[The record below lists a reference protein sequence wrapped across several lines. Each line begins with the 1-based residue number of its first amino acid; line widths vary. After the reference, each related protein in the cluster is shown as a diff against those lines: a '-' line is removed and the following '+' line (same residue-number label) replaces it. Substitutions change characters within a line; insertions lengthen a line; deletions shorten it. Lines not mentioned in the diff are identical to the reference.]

1 MASSS
6 STNGSLDQVGAGTV
20 PAREVLSV
28 PDGKPFGTSQ
38 IGVHDLVPELG
49 YREYWYPAIE
59 LGKLGK
65 RSHRFFGRVKPMHR
79 KLLGEDVVL
88 FLGKNGKV
96 AALRDRCPH
105 RGAYLSQGR
114 CEFEGT
120 VSCSYHGYTY
130 DDTGTCVAALT
141 EGPNSGLVGKL
152 RVKSYSTEVVRGGRV
167 CMDGSN
173 RTCSHRRRCARGV
186 FRPAVCGRPLLH
198 SVAHELDLGS
208 GKLGD
213 NHFSY
218 IHRFRF
224 RRILNTTAFQ
234 KLAGYWPGVKIIDI
248 EEDRLTFRP
257 AGAAPPQAF
266 YPSLGKNWP
275 QHVWFRVIRARR
287 PAEKNMH
294 RKPYT
299 HEYRL
304 PSIARVHGSAPG
316 RLHMRWGTPIDENN
330 NIQWSF
336 GISKVNNW
344 IQRLYWE
351 LNLRTW
357 YRLLVIKT
365 TNELEDVPVQRYD
378 RLDTTAP
385 QKLGANDAPIIIW
398 RRRLPLTSRDN
409 IRVWKKGTKDNLR
422 ITQVGH
428 QDVVEEVQP
437 EEAEK
442 AAELVPTSD
451 D

>member
-6 STNGSLDQVGAGTV
+6 LTNGSPDQVGAGTV
-20 PAREVLSV
+20 PAREVLSA

-152 RVKSYSTEVVRGGRV
+152 RVKSYSTEVVRGV
-167 CMDGSN
+167 
-173 RTCSHRRRCARGV
+173 V
-186 FRPAVCGRPLLH
+186 FVWMGQTEPVPIEEDVPEEFFDPQYVVVSYSTVWPMNWTLAVEN
-198 SVAHELDLGS
+198 S
-208 GKLGD
+208 GD

-266 YPSLGKNWP
+266 YPSLGRNWP

-330 NIQWSF
+330 NLQWSF

>member
-6 STNGSLDQVGAGTV
+6 STNGNPDQVGAGTV
-20 PAREVLSV
+20 PPREVLSA

-49 YREYWYPAIE
+49 YHEYWYPAIE
-59 LGKLGK
+59 LSKLGK

-152 RVKSYSTEVVRGGRV
+152 RVKSYPTEVVRGV
-167 CMDGSN
+167 
-173 RTCSHRRRCARGV
+173 V
-186 FRPAVCGRPLLH
+186 FVWMGQTEPVPIEQDVPEEFFDPQYVVVSYSTVWPMNWTLAVEN
-198 SVAHELDLGS
+198 S
-208 GKLGD
+208 GD

-275 QHVWFRVIRARR
+275 QHVWYRVLRARR

-330 NIQWSF
+330 NLQWSF
-336 GISKVNNW
+336 GISKVDNW

-437 EEAEK
+437 EEASP
-442 AAELVPTSD
+442 ELVPTSD

>member
-1 MASSS
+1 MTSPLGGTSNTEADSV
-6 STNGSLDQVGAGTV
+6 NGA
-20 PAREVLSV
+20 PAREALSA

-79 KLLGEDVVL
+79 KLLGEDMVL

-130 DDTGTCVAALT
+130 GDTGTCVAALT

-152 RVKSYSTEVVRGGRV
+152 MVKSYPTEVVRGIVYVWMGQTEPV
-167 CMDGSN
+167 PIEQDVPEEFFDPQYVIVPYSTVWPMN
-173 RTCSHRRRCARGV
+173 WTL
-186 FRPAVCGRPLLH
+186 AVEN
-198 SVAHELDLGS
+198 S
-208 GKLGD
+208 GD

-218 IHRFRF
+218 IHRFRL
-224 RRILNTTAFQ
+224 RRILDLSAFTKQ
-234 KLAGYWPGVKIIDI
+234 MCYWPGVKIIDV
-248 EEDRLTFRP
+248 EADRLTFKP
-257 AGAAPPQAF
+257 AGEAPRQEY
-266 YPSLGKNWP
+266 YPGLKKKWP
-275 QHVWFRVIRARR
+275 QHIWWRFLPNLHPART
-287 PAEKNMH
+287 NMK
-294 RKPYT
+294 RTNYS

-304 PSIARVHGSAPG
+304 PSIARVHATGAG
-316 RLHMRWGTPIDENN
+316 YLHMRWGTPIDDHTNL
-330 NIQWSF
+330 QWTF
-336 GISKVNNW
+336 GIARATNRVKRLFWKV
-344 IQRLYWE
+344 Y
-351 LNLRTW
+351 LRHW
-357 YRLLVIKT
+357 YRMQIIKT

-409 IRVWKKGTKDNLR
+409 IRVWKKGMDDNLR

-428 QDVVEEVQP
+428 QDVVEQVESQVEP
-437 EEAEK
+437 
-442 AAELVPTSD
+442 VPITD
-451 D
+451 G

>member
-1 MASSS
+1 MPPASSLVENIMTS
-6 STNGSLDQVGAGTV
+6 PLGGTSNTEADSVNGA
-20 PAREVLSV
+20 PAREALSA

-152 RVKSYSTEVVRGGRV
+152 RVKSYSTEVVRGV
-167 CMDGSN
+167 
-173 RTCSHRRRCARGV
+173 V
-186 FRPAVCGRPLLH
+186 FVWMGQTEPVPIEEDVPEEFFDPQYVVVSYSTVWPMNWTLAVEN
-198 SVAHELDLGS
+198 S
-208 GKLGD
+208 GD

-330 NIQWSF
+330 NLQWSF

-428 QDVVEEVQP
+428 QDVVEEV
-437 EEAEK
+437 
-442 AAELVPTSD
+442 
-451 D
+451 